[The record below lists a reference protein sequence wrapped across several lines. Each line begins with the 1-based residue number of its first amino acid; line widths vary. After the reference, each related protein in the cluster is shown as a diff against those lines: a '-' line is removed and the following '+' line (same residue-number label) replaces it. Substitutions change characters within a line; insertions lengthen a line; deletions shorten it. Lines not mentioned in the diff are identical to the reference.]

1 MMKETILLVEDEVA
15 LAESLKLELEFEDY
29 QVLTANDGLQALEVF
44 QANATQISLIILDW
58 MLPRLDG
65 LGVLRRIRKDY
76 QVPVIM
82 LTARDYVG
90 DKVAGLKGGA
100 DDYVTKPF
108 DIEELLAR
116 IEVILRRLTSS
127 TNLKTYRL
135 GGLSLDEK
143 SRQVVRDGQ
152 AILLTQRE
160 FQLLLELFKNQGEV
174 CTRDELLDKVWGI
187 DFDGQP
193 NTVDVYIRLLR
204 NKIDKNFDKK
214 LLQTVRG
221 LGYMLKG

>member
-1 MMKETILLVEDEVA
+1 MKETILLVEDEVA

-143 SRQVVRDGQ
+143 SRQVLRDGQ

>member
-1 MMKETILLVEDEVA
+1 MKETILLVEDEVA

>member
-1 MMKETILLVEDEVA
+1 MKETILLVEDEVA

-174 CTRDELLDKVWGI
+174 CTRDELLDKVWGV

>member
-1 MMKETILLVEDEVA
+1 M
-15 LAESLKLELEFEDY
+15 
-29 QVLTANDGLQALEVF
+29 
-44 QANATQISLIILDW
+44 
-58 MLPRLDG
+58 
-65 LGVLRRIRKDY
+65 
-76 QVPVIM
+76 
-82 LTARDYVG
+82 
-90 DKVAGLKGGA
+90 
-100 DDYVTKPF
+100 
-108 DIEELLAR
+108 
-116 IEVILRRLTSS
+116 
-127 TNLKTYRL
+127 
-135 GGLSLDEK
+135 
-143 SRQVVRDGQ
+143 RDGQ